1 MAFPPQPSN
10 QKWCAYLAKTMRKRR
25 KIRMMSILCFLIIG
39 AAIFGCDFIAA
50 AEPPPDG
57 EEHELEELGVNRY
70 TAPSIAQ
77 IFKQLDDLK
86 PLPYDELKRELP
98 QTSGASREQKA
109 LMFGQLIADGFLLVE
124 AERKNLIDNFGRV
137 LMQQARGLGVGDR
150 VMRHSA
156 SLTELGRRGEWP
168 RMRQEL
174 ITTQTDVEQ
183 AMLELRDEK
192 MAHLISLGGWLRGLE
207 ICAGAVEIDF
217 SPQRAKALAQPDLV
231 DYFATELKTLPPTVV
246 QSGFFQKIDAGVKTL
261 QPLLNKR
268 PNALTR
274 DDVRAIRNQ
283 AKELNNAIQRNK

>member
-1 MAFPPQPSN
+1 MAFPSQPSN
-10 QKWCAYLAKTMRKRR
+10 QKWCAYLAKTARNRC
-25 KIRMMSILCFLIIG
+25 KISAMSILRFLIIG
-39 AAIFGCDFIAA
+39 AVILAGNSMAA
-50 AEPPPDG
+50 AEPPPAG

-77 IFKQLDDLK
+77 IFKQLDELK
-86 PLPYDELKRELP
+86 PLRYDELKRDLP
-98 QTSGASREQKA
+98 KTSGASREQEA

-124 AERKNLIDNFGRV
+124 AERKNLIENFGRV
-137 LMQQARGLGVGDR
+137 LVRQARALGVGDR

-156 SLTELGRRGEWP
+156 TLTELGSRGEWP

-192 MAHLISLGGWLRGLE
+192 MAQLISLGGWLRGLE
-207 ICAGAVEIDF
+207 ICAGAVEMDF
-217 SPQRAKALAQPDLV
+217 SPERAEALAQPDLA
-231 DYFATELKTLPPTVV
+231 DYFANELKTLAPAVA
-246 QSGFFQKIDAGVKTL
+246 QSRVFQKILAGIETL

-274 DDVRAIRNQ
+274 DDVRAIRDQ
-283 AKELNNAIQRNK
+283 ARELNNALQRGE

>member
-1 MAFPPQPSN
+1 MARLPRKN
-10 QKWCAYLAKTMRKRR
+10 DAKSL
-25 KIRMMSILCFLIIG
+25 KISAMSILRFSIIV
-39 AAIFGCDFIAA
+39 AAIFACDLIAS
-50 AEPPPDG
+50 AEPPPTG

-77 IFKQLDDLK
+77 IFKQLDELK

-98 QTSGASREQKA
+98 QTSGTSREQKA
-109 LMFGQLIADGFLLVE
+109 LLFGQLIADGFLVVE
-124 AERKNLIDNFGRV
+124 AERKNLIDHFGRV
-137 LMQQARGLGVGDR
+137 LMQQARALGVGDR

-207 ICAGAVEIDF
+207 IAAGAVELSF
-217 SPQRAKALAQPDLV
+217 SLERAKALAQPDLA
-231 DYFATELKTLPPTVV
+231 DYFANELKTLPPAAA
-246 QSGFFQKIDAGVKTL
+246 QSGLFQKIGAGIKTL

-274 DDVRAIRNQ
+274 DAVRAIRNQ
-283 AKELNNAIQRNK
+283 AKELNNAIQRGE